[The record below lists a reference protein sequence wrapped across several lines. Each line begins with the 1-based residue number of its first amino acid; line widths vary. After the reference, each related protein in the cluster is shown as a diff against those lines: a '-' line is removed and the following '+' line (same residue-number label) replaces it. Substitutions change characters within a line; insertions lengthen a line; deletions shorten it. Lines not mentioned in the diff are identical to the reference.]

1 MKLKQVFFA
10 FLLVSLH
17 FTSCSDGEDG
27 ANGINCWDTNGDG
40 IDQENEDVNGDN
52 EFDFLD
58 CMGTQGTQGDP
69 GTPCWDLNNNGQ
81 PDITEDK
88 DTNEDINGDNVV
100 NALDCRGADGQQGE
114 DGNAN
119 VQRWVFDT
127 SAVEDNSNNVTFE
140 ITDFEE
146 NPLPDYV
153 FLCWLEQVPNLGVT
167 FYSIPSVISGRNYL
181 VSQTYEEQDTKLGIT
196 IGITG
201 PGWQAT
207 LFSNLHV
214 VAVETSTAMGG
225 KTSQDT
231 IWEDLKKSGVAIE
244 DYHAVMAYFGMK

>member
-40 IDQENEDVNGDN
+40 IEQENEDVNGDN

-119 VQRWVFDT
+119 VQRWVIDVTEVESQVNLTDSFNIEGFDQ
-127 SAVEDNSNNVTFE
+127 
-140 ITDFEE
+140 
-146 NPLPDYV
+146 NPFPNYV
-153 FLCWLEQVPNLGVT
+153 FLTWLETNGVPIFDYVQ
-167 FYSIPSVISGRNYL
+167 IPAIISGAGYSP
-181 VSQTYEEQDTKLGIT
+181 VFSYDEEDKVIEIQIS
-196 IGITG
+196 ISEN
-201 PGWQAT
+201 GWIPIFT
-207 LFSNLHV
+207 NLHV
-214 VAVETSTAMGG
+214 VAVETSTTMGG